1 MNEEEGF
8 VWNPSACSCWQAN
21 PGSSRRCIDL
31 KWKLLPRR
39 VWLWHCLQL
48 CQKLISPPPHHPT
61 HVPHGPIILWSL
73 YADHS
78 CTLGIHMGV
87 IPKPEYLGWSW
98 WGFTPPNFN
107 SLYPHRSSTERWC
120 TYCVPGSPWSSPL
133 HSNICS
139 SQRHMFS
146 LLCLELL
153 VCMRKTEVQD
163 PGCLGYVQG
172 WACYSS
178 LLWQTRKALSP
189 LPRSY
194 VEILRSPNVVAWRSW
209 QRCTFMEP
217 ALSFLIGV
225 SWLKLNWGICPTRRT
240 PGLMLSCEP
249 KSRFLASRHPDQST
263 GRCSWQMSRIIIFP
277 DWVVFP
283 CSASCQSWWVPC

>member
-21 PGSSRRCIDL
+21 PGSSRPCIDL

-48 CQKLISPPPHHPT
+48 CQKLIPTPHHPT

-87 IPKPEYLGWSW
+87 IPKPEYLEWSW

-107 SLYPHRSSTERWC
+107 SLYPHRSSTECWC
-120 TYCVPGSPWSSPL
+120 TYCVPGSLWSSPL

-139 SQRHMFS
+139 SQRHVFS

-153 VCMRKTEVQD
+153 VGVRKTEVQD
-163 PGCLGYVQG
+163 PGCLGSVQG

-178 LLWQTRKALSP
+178 LLWGKHFP
-189 LPRSY
+189 LCPDLM
-194 VEILRSPNVVAWRSW
+194 LRS
-209 QRCTFMEP
+209 
-217 ALSFLIGV
+217 
-225 SWLKLNWGICPTRRT
+225 
-240 PGLMLSCEP
+240 
-249 KSRFLASRHPDQST
+249 
-263 GRCSWQMSRIIIFP
+263 
-277 DWVVFP
+277 
-283 CSASCQSWWVPC
+283 